1 MVIRLKKG
9 RSMSPSLSGNDH
21 VEEIRALNR
30 LFLDTLQTRARV
42 GEECLGLGRAAV
54 ALLSKAPP
62 ACLELLAAFPRAL
75 FQLCLSPTRS
85 LRVMDPDVRSA
96 GQPSRQA
103 LQLTILHSAW
113 SMSRHSPYAAR
124 LFLGLEE
131 QDLRALR
138 ATTLSDLP
146 RLSASGQLVTCAFTD
161 SARLWQKLLTETR
174 PESRRQLLLIGLQP
188 RLRIPIALPHALGQ
202 QTSA

>member
-1 MVIRLKKG
+1 MPPFLA
-9 RSMSPSLSGNDH
+9 STDH

-30 LFLDTLQTRARV
+30 LFLDSLQTRARV

-54 ALLSKAPP
+54 VLLSAAPP
-62 ACLELLAAFPRAL
+62 ACLEMLAAFPRAL
-75 FQLCLSPTRS
+75 FQLCLSSARS
-85 LRVMDPDVRSA
+85 LRVMDPDVRS
-96 GQPSRQA
+96 GGHPSRQA

-146 RLSASGQLVTCAFTD
+146 RLSASGQLVTCAFPD
-161 SARLWQKLLTETR
+161 SVRLWQKLLTETR

-188 RLRIPIALPHALGQ
+188 RLQTPIPLPHALGQ